1 MPEGTKIASGR
12 ARLRA
17 LFGAIAAV
25 VFAWPGVAVAEWK
38 TAQSVTI
45 GTAQVLEQGALTFGV
60 VSPIAYGV
68 TDRFTIQSHPVLAL
82 LLVPNVAGRYRLEEA
97 RTWVLSGAASYK
109 QSFFGS
115 AALSEQARSS
125 PGEITAGP
133 IATWYPERR
142 LGLTLGSAYHVRLG
156 LPAEDS
162 CVAARAI
169 DGRSCSTTG
178 HGVSGTIELHG
189 LLTESDL
196 LMATALGR
204 WDMSRQSVDTPT
216 YTVAWLH
223 DFGRFHLLAG
233 VSVGEFMMGEL
244 VGETSVSRW
253 TVFPVLDLWWRL

>member
-1 MPEGTKIASGR
+1 MPEDTKKSCVGGG
-12 ARLRA
+12 LRV
-17 LFGAIAAV
+17 FCGVFAAV
-25 VFAWPGVAVAEWK
+25 LLAWPCVAAAEWK
-38 TAQSVTI
+38 SVQSVTM

-125 PGEITAGP
+125 PGEITVGP
-133 IATWYPERR
+133 VGTWYPERR
-142 LGLTLGSAYHVRLG
+142 LGLTLGSSYHVRLG
-156 LPAEDS
+156 LPPEDS

-204 WDMSRQSVDTPT
+204 WDISRQSIDTPT

-233 VSVGEFMMGEL
+233 VTVGEFMMGEL